1 MDEQL
6 PSVKLKLLK
15 TGLSRNAFWLFHQI
29 LTYLTVTLIA
39 KNLFPSQNFIIFT
52 LTTKFLF
59 FSNSMKLFSLLVAL
73 IVYHRRVAHCER
85 RYLFEHWQQDRVVVR
100 EQRRRHA
107 APLFLLIDGLRIS
120 IQTHTRA
127 HMHTR
132 VLFLQWHWFWQGSCH
147 PSRRDLLTGRYLSA
161 VATAQCHYLVLQWSA
176 RLHIN

>member
-6 PSVKLKLLK
+6 PRVKLKRLK
-15 TGLSRNAFWLFHQI
+15 TGLSHNAFWLFHQI

-39 KNLFPSQNFIIFT
+39 KNVFNSQNVIIFT
-52 LTTKFLF
+52 LITKFQF

-73 IVYHRRVAHCER
+73 IVFHRRVTHSEG
-85 RYLFEHWQQDRVVVR
+85 RYLFEHWQQERVVVR

-107 APLFLLIDGLRIS
+107 APLFSFIDGLPIS

-132 VLFLQWHWFWQGSCH
+132 VLFLRRHWFWQGSCH
-147 PSRRDLLTGRYLSA
+147 PSRRDVLTGRYLSA
-161 VATAQCHYLVLQWSA
+161 VATAQCHYLLLQWSA